1 MPHTKSVLL
10 SDDTYKMLK
19 KRASGK
25 HGGDSDFMRTAIES
39 FILIDKKLLNVAGR
53 LAAAIGCH
61 PITVI
66 SNFAISKLAQRDAE
80 IEVFGVTDR
89 IYNEI
94 RKVDGVVVEGEQL
107 YQALKEQY
115 VHELMRKKE
124 YQQEFADQ
132 IEQAIDAEIKLD

>member
-1 MPHTKSVLL
+1 
-10 SDDTYKMLK
+10 MLK

-53 LAAAIGCH
+53 LAAAIGCN

-80 IEVFGVTDR
+80 IEVFGVIDR

-94 RKVDGVVVEGEQL
+94 RKVDGVVVESEQL